1 MTALGMK
8 RYGEMI
14 VWQKKVLQWAA
25 RLAVAW
31 GAALLAGCA
40 ALDTT
45 PPAIVHQPM
54 TARPLPIEAQ
64 PAPNGAIFRP
74 QAARPLFEDRKPR
87 YIGDILTINLVE
99 KTSAKKNS
107 AASASRKS
115 DNSASIDTLTRLP
128 LSGLSGLGLTA
139 SSDMSLEGEGS
150 ASADNT
156 FSGTITVTV
165 IDVFPN
171 GNLLVSGEKQL
182 AINQGREYIRFSG
195 VVNPDTISAQNTV
208 ASTQVADARIEY
220 VGSGYIDEAQ
230 RMGWL
235 QRFFLNFLPF

>member
-1 MTALGMK
+1 MDAAKRGARAGMK
-8 RYGEMI
+8 TVRGMLRC
-14 VWQKKVLQWAA
+14 VAVLGG
-25 RLAVAW
+25 VA
-31 GAALLAGCA
+31 LTGCA

-54 TARPLPIEAQ
+54 TARPVPIDTQ
-64 PAPNGAIFRP
+64 PAATGAIFRP
-74 QAARPLFEDRKPR
+74 QASRPLFEDRKPR
-87 YIGDILTINLVE
+87 FVGDILTINLVE
-99 KTSAKKNS
+99 KTSAKKSS
-107 AASASRKS
+107 AADAKRKS
-115 DNSASIDTLTRLP
+115 NSSEQVDALGRLP
-128 LSGLSGLGLTA
+128 LNGLAGLGLTA
-139 SSDMSLEGEGS
+139 SSDMSLEGKGS

-156 FSGTITVTV
+156 FNGTITVTV
-165 IDVFPN
+165 IDTFPN

-195 VVNPDTISAQNTV
+195 VVNPDTISGQNTV
-208 ASTQVADARIEY
+208 ESTQVADARIEY

>member
-1 MTALGMK
+1 MK
-8 RYGEMI
+8 GRDFLRSACRS
-14 VWQKKVLQWAA
+14 WPLF
-25 RLAVAW
+25 
-31 GAALLAGCA
+31 ALLAFAGCA

-54 TARPLPIEAQ
+54 TARPAPLPS
-64 PAPNGAIFRP
+64 APSNGAIY
-74 QAARPLFEDRKPR
+74 QASAVRPLFEDRKPR
-87 YIGDILTINLVE
+87 YVGDTLTINLVE
-99 KTSAKKNS
+99 NTSAKKNTG
-107 AASASRKS
+107 ANASRDTSSKENV
-115 DNSASIDTLTRLP
+115 NSMSRLP
-128 LSGLSGLGLTA
+128 LSGLAGMGLSASGNESLTA
-139 SSDMSLEGEGS
+139 KGG

-156 FSGTITVTV
+156 FKGTITVTV
-165 IDVFPN
+165 IDVYPN

-195 VVNPDTISAQNTV
+195 VVDPVTISGKNTV
-208 ASTQVADARIEY
+208 DSTSVADARIEY

>member
-1 MTALGMK
+1 MTGRDLPRSARRGWPLFAL
-8 RYGEMI
+8 
-14 VWQKKVLQWAA
+14 
-25 RLAVAW
+25 LA
-31 GAALLAGCA
+31 LAGCA

-54 TARPLPIEAQ
+54 TARPVPLPA
-64 PAPNGAIFRP
+64 APSNGAIY
-74 QAARPLFEDRKPR
+74 QAGAVRPLFEDRKPR
-87 YIGDILTINLVE
+87 YVGDTLTINLVE
-99 KTSAKKNS
+99 NTSAKKNTG
-107 AASASRKS
+107 ANASRDTSS
-115 DNSASIDTLTRLP
+115 DASIGSMARLP
-128 LSGLSGLGLTA
+128 LAGLAGLSLN
-139 SSDMSLEGEGS
+139 SSDKQSLDAKGG

-156 FSGTITVTV
+156 FKGTITVTV
-165 IDVFPN
+165 IDVYPN

-195 VVNPDTISAQNTV
+195 VVDPVTISGKNTV
-208 ASTQVADARIEY
+208 DSTSVADARIEY

>member
-1 MTALGMK
+1 MDAAKRGAHAGMNTLRGMVRCVAVLG
-8 RYGEMI
+8 
-14 VWQKKVLQWAA
+14 
-25 RLAVAW
+25 AVAVT
-31 GAALLAGCA
+31 GCA

-54 TARPLPIEAQ
+54 TARPVPIDTQ
-64 PAPNGAIFRP
+64 PAATGAIFRP
-74 QAARPLFEDRKPR
+74 QASRPLFEDRKPR
-87 YIGDILTINLVE
+87 YVGDILTINLVE

-107 AASASRKS
+107 DANAKRKT
-115 DNSASIDTLTRLP
+115 NSSEKVDALGRLP
-128 LSGLSGLGLTA
+128 LNGLAGLGLTA
-139 SSDMSLEGEGS
+139 SSDMSLEGKGS

-156 FSGTITVTV
+156 FNGTITVTV
-165 IDVFPN
+165 IDTFPN

-195 VVNPDTISAQNTV
+195 VVNPDTISGQNTV
-208 ASTQVADARIEY
+208 ESTQVADARIEY

>member
-1 MTALGMK
+1 MKGRDFLRSACRSWPLFAL
-8 RYGEMI
+8 
-14 VWQKKVLQWAA
+14 
-25 RLAVAW
+25 LA
-31 GAALLAGCA
+31 LAGCA

-54 TARPLPIEAQ
+54 TARPAPLPS
-64 PAPNGAIFRP
+64 APSNGAIY
-74 QAARPLFEDRKPR
+74 QASAVRPLFEDRKPR
-87 YIGDILTINLVE
+87 YVGDTLTINLVE
-99 KTSAKKNS
+99 NTSAKKNTG
-107 AASASRKS
+107 ANASS
-115 DNSASIDTLTRLP
+115 DTSSKENVNSMSRLP
-128 LSGLSGLGLTA
+128 LSGLAGMGLSASGNESLTA
-139 SSDMSLEGEGS
+139 KGG

-156 FSGTITVTV
+156 FKGTITVTV
-165 IDVFPN
+165 IDVYPN

-195 VVNPDTISAQNTV
+195 VVDPVTISGKNTV
-208 ASTQVADARIEY
+208 DSTSVADARIEY

>member
-1 MTALGMK
+1 MDAAKRGVYAGMK
-8 RYGEMI
+8 TVRER
-14 VWQKKVLQWAA
+14 VRCVAVLGV
-25 RLAVAW
+25 VA
-31 GAALLAGCA
+31 LTGCA

-54 TARPLPIEAQ
+54 TARPVPIDTQ
-64 PAPNGAIFRP
+64 PAATGAIFRP
-74 QAARPLFEDRKPR
+74 QASRPLFEDRKPR
-87 YIGDILTINLVE
+87 FVGDILTINLVE
-99 KTSAKKNS
+99 KTSAKKSS
-107 AASASRKS
+107 AANANRKT
-115 DNSASIDTLTRLP
+115 NSSEKVDALGRLP
-128 LSGLSGLGLTA
+128 LNGLAGLGLTA
-139 SSDMSLEGEGS
+139 SSDMSLEGKGS

-156 FSGTITVTV
+156 FNGTITVTV
-165 IDVFPN
+165 IDTFPN

-208 ASTQVADARIEY
+208 ESTQVADARIEY